1 MDQRILL
8 QTADSFLAT
17 YTVGEPDMIEQCVA
31 EVKGQLVQRPEFIL
45 YDKVCH
51 QIGIWLFFP
60 IHPLAINIRL
70 IWLNQYH

>member
-31 EVKGQLVQRPEFIL
+31 EVKGQLVQRRYIL
-45 YDKVCH
+45 SRR
-51 QIGIWLFFP
+51 LFE
-60 IHPLAINIRL
+60 R
-70 IWLNQYH
+70 